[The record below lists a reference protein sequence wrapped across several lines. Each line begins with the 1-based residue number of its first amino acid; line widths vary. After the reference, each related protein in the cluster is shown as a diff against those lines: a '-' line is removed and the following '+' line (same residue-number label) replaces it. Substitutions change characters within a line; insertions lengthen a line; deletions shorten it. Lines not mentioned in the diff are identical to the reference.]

1 MSLNLSEVFAH
12 KLYLSIF
19 FFVFLHTYSQTLTS
33 QFKIA
38 VSNKNNRLSPSS
50 KSTPNNETMVSF
62 SEDEITSLRLL
73 FQFMDRN
80 CTGYLTKDMILA
92 NGEDG
97 GDYIDTFEL
106 DTFFEVVDA
115 DDDEKIGIEEFLLF
129 AHRLKKMTS
138 SKNLLTK

>member
-1 MSLNLSEVFAH
+1 
-12 KLYLSIF
+12 
-19 FFVFLHTYSQTLTS
+19 
-33 QFKIA
+33 
-38 VSNKNNRLSPSS
+38 
-50 KSTPNNETMVSF
+50 MVSF